1 VGTQGHRAIEPES
14 ILELLSR
21 TLEPGDLVKRTVAS
35 PEVAIVLSTYTE
47 LRVETALEC
56 LRIDG
61 WIPMDSMTSVARF
74 REGDKVVSGG
84 WLGTVSVVGQV
95 GLVKLPDGTSYMLHD
110 TCAIMQVGDKVAVS
124 NPDSNFES
132 TD

>member
-1 VGTQGHRAIEPES
+1 
-14 ILELLSR
+14 
-21 TLEPGDLVKRTVAS
+21 
-35 PEVAIVLSTYTE
+35 
-47 LRVETALEC
+47 
-56 LRIDG
+56 
-61 WIPMDSMTSVARF
+61 MDSMTSVARF

-110 TCAIMQVGDKVAVS
+110 TCAIRQVGDKVAVS
-124 NPDSNFES
+124 DIYPKVES